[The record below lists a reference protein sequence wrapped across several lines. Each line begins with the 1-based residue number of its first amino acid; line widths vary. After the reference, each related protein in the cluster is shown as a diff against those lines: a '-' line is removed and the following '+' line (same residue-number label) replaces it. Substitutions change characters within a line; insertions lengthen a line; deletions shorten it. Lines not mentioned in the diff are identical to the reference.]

1 MKGKRLFQTMRLCT
15 IRSPQKRA
23 EYLKNV
29 FYSVGDNCTIMDRK
43 VPLYP
48 ELISIGNNV
57 HIASHVYLTTHD
69 ITHRMI
75 NNYLKTNDVNH
86 RVSETIGCIRI
97 GDNVFIGSGTRVL
110 GNVNI
115 GSNVI
120 IGASALVNK
129 DIPDNSV
136 VAGVPARV
144 ISSFDDYINKRLAN
158 NTVTSFGGVKTS
170 EKRMQSFIG
179 IYSTGIEIARV

>member
-1 MKGKRLFQTMRLCT
+1 
-15 IRSPQKRA
+15 
-23 EYLKNV
+23 
-29 FYSVGDNCTIMDRK
+29 
-43 VPLYP
+43 
-48 ELISIGNNV
+48 
-57 HIASHVYLTTHD
+57 
-69 ITHRMI
+69 MI

-97 GDNVFIGSGTRVL
+97 GDNVFIGSGTRIL

-158 NTVTSFGGVKTS
+158 NTVTSFGG
-170 EKRMQSFIG
+170 G
-179 IYSTGIEIARV
+179 G